1 METQKEIDRAS
12 YELTLGLSKL
22 DQYYDKIK
30 EWYNDVAQYRGRP
43 LYYGGLLIPYFHI
56 HESYLKIVPIEY
68 VKYITKPIQPTHFH
82 LIDYSHS
89 ITCEVYVCYNE
100 FVDYKIGKLKWT
112 NLELKELEL
121 KKITLK
127 YKL

>member
-30 EWYNDVAQYRGRP
+30 EWYNDDAHYRGLP
-43 LYYGGLLIPYFHI
+43 IPYLIPYFHI

-68 VKYITKPIQPTHFH
+68 VKYITKPIQPANFH
-82 LIDYSHS
+82 LIDYSHG
-89 ITCEVYVCYNE
+89 IICEVYVCYNE
-100 FVDYKIGKLKWT
+100 VVDYKIGKLKWT
-112 NLELKELEL
+112 NLEFKELEL